1 MARWKLTEKHYLNVP
16 GTRWEFQTVDRTTG
30 RPQRKTFPVP
40 LYLDPENPDDCN
52 YKDGYDNWIIVAYEG
67 SAEGRD
73 IIFIGDPTPGML
85 PIDDEAKAISA
96 KFKWTPTQGLDDES
110 KENSYQSKL
119 LLGLIDQMADMSV
132 KASAAPIAPGME
144 QFLTQMTQMMQQQTQ
159 ILAALAGKGLDGEFA
174 KQAKVLGEQHVVDT
188 EDPLPE
194 AEAPTA
200 EEIEQS
206 AKAFAAAEAASGKV
220 AQEKLA
226 RSSRRL

>member
-16 GTRWEFQTVDRTTG
+16 GTRWEFQTVDRNTG
-30 RPQRKTFPVP
+30 RPQRKTFTVP

-52 YKDGYDNWIIVAYEG
+52 YKDGYDSWIIVAYEG

-73 IIFIGDPTPGML
+73 IIFVGDPTPGML

-110 KENSYQSKL
+110 KENSYQNKL

-132 KASAAPIAPGME
+132 KASATPMAPGME
-144 QFLTQMTQMMQQQTQ
+144 QFLSQMTLMMQQQTQ
-159 ILAALAGKGLDGEFA
+159 ILAALAGKGQDSEFV
-174 KQAKVLGEQHVVDT
+174 KQAKALGEQPIIND
-188 EDPLPE
+188 EEPLPE
-194 AEAPTA
+194 AEEPTA

-206 AKAFAAAEAASGKV
+206 AKAFAAAEASSGK
-220 AQEKLA
+220 AARANLA

>member
-30 RPQRKTFPVP
+30 RPQRKVFTVP

-52 YKDGYDNWIIVAYEG
+52 YKDGYDNWIIVAYEA

-73 IIFIGDPTPGML
+73 IIFVGDPTPGML

-132 KASAAPIAPGME
+132 KASAAPMAPGME
-144 QFLTQMTQMMQQQTQ
+144 QFLTMMTQMMQQQTE
-159 ILAALAGKGLDGEFA
+159 ILAKLANP
-174 KQAKVLGEQHVVDT
+174 VVHVEPERIID
-188 EDPLPE
+188 EEPPLPD
-194 AEAPTA
+194 AEEPTP
-200 EEIEQS
+200 EEIEAS
-206 AKAFAAAEAASGKV
+206 AKAFAAAEAASGRV

>member
-30 RPQRKTFPVP
+30 RPQRKVFTVP
-40 LYLDPENPDDCN
+40 LYLDPENADDCN
-52 YKDGYDNWIIVAYEG
+52 YKDGYDSWIIVAYEA

-132 KASAAPIAPGME
+132 KASAAPMAPGME
-144 QFLTQMTQMMQQQTQ
+144 QFLTMMTQMMQQQTE
-159 ILAALAGKGLDGEFA
+159 ILAKLANP
-174 KQAKVLGEQHVVDT
+174 VVHVEPERIID
-188 EDPLPE
+188 EEPPLPDADE
-194 AEAPTA
+194 PTP

-206 AKAFAAAEAASGKV
+206 ARAFAAAEAASGRV